1 MKNRI
6 FPLPL
11 ILSGVL
17 ILASCSDSSKLI
29 TKERKI
35 KAVTFTSE
43 QGVKSELKLDDGD
56 GRITSGFN
64 GKNTHQE
71 VRELSIEV
79 TSSIYLIRTEHKT
92 YYIPT
97 THMLEVFD

>member
-6 FPLPL
+6 STFVFLL
-11 ILSGVL
+11 TAALFAVG
-17 ILASCSDSSKLI
+17 CSNSSHQI
-29 TKERKI
+29 TKEK
-35 KAVTFTSE
+35 KVKSVTFTSQ

-56 GRITSGFN
+56 GHITSGFN

-71 VRELSIEV
+71 VRELSVEV
-79 TSSIYLIRTEHKT
+79 SSSTYLIRTENKT

-97 THMLEVFD
+97 TYMLEVLD